1 MKHRIVKG
9 NFYGISKVKYV
20 PHGEWADPE
29 VIYRGRSFNYWEVEN
44 TLWSWFLDDKCI
56 RDYKGDGEEFNE
68 EFAQWIFDNQAD
80 VHMLLDEWI
89 YGDSYNKKVS

>member
-20 PHGEWADPE
+20 WHGCWADPE
-29 VIYRGRSFNYWEVEN
+29 VIYRGRSFNYWEVED
-44 TLWSWFLDDKCI
+44 TLWGWFLDDKGI

-89 YGDSYNKKVS
+89 YGDCYNTNVS